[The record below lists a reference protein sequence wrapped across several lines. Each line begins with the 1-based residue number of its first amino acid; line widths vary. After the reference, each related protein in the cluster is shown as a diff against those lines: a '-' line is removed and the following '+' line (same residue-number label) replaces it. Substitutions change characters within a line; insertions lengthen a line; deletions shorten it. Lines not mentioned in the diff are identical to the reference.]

1 MDAEEFSLRA
11 KEVVD
16 YVASYRENI
25 RQRRPLPNVEP
36 GYLKAL
42 VPETA
47 PDDPETWK
55 DVFEDFERVIMPGIT
70 HWQNPQFHAYYALGN
85 SYPAICGNILCDGID
100 NIGFSWMACPAST
113 ELEVVVMDWL
123 GKMLQL
129 PSEFL
134 SVGKGGGIIQ
144 GSASEVTLM
153 TLLTARSHMLSIQTK
168 KKASRNTGENSG
180 INAEVNSVSKAVDED
195 LSKGADEDVSDG
207 VDGDVFS
214 RLVAYSSD
222 QAHSSVAKA
231 CILGAVR
238 LHKVK
243 SNDKE
248 EMTGTALAKAID
260 SDVKKGLIPFYC
272 VATLGTTP
280 TCAFDDLQQIGPVCE
295 KAGVWLH
302 TDAAYAGASFICPEF
317 RPLLGGVEF
326 ADSFNF
332 NPHKWLLT
340 NFECSA
346 LWYRDATHVVNSFN
360 VDGVYLR
367 HEQAGNV
374 PEFRH
379 WEIPLGRRFRS
390 LKLWFVLRMFG
401 VKGLQTHIRK
411 HVELAHEFEKLV
423 RADDRFEVTHRVTH
437 GLVCFRLR
445 KCSNELNALL
455 LSNLTKD
462 GRVYLVASCSKG
474 VYFLRFAVC
483 AKDAESSDIR
493 YSWDVIRQV
502 ASALL
507 EDKKHK

>member
-1 MDAEEFSLRA
+1 MRSSRDVLL
-11 KEVVD
+11 KE
-16 YVASYRENI
+16 I
-25 RQRRPLPNVEP
+25 LLPFN
-36 GYLKAL
+36 GHQL
-42 VPETA
+42 
-47 PDDPETWK
+47 D
-55 DVFEDFERVIMPGIT
+55 
-70 HWQNPQFHAYYALGN
+70 FHAYYPLAN
-85 SYPAICGNILCDGID
+85 SYPAICSNILSDGIGC
-100 NIGFSWMACPAST
+100 IGFSWVACPAST

-134 SVGKGGGIIQ
+134 SGGKGGGIIQ
-144 GSASEVTLM
+144 GSASEVTLI
-153 TLLTARSHMLSIQTK
+153 TLLTARSHMLSIQAKTK
-168 KKASRNTGENSG
+168 TNCNRTESNG
-180 INAEVNSVSKAVDED
+180 IIAVVSSFNKHVDENI
-195 LSKGADEDVSDG
+195 SKGVDEDVSDG

-231 CILGAVR
+231 CMLGAVR
-238 LHKVK
+238 LHRVR

-248 EMTGTALAKAID
+248 EMTGSALAKAIA

-272 VATLGTTP
+272 VVTLGTTS
-280 TCAFDDLQQIGPVCE
+280 TCAFDDLQQIGPVCK

-302 TDAAYAGASFICPEF
+302 VDAAYAVASFICPEF
-317 RPLLGGVEF
+317 RPLLDGVEF

-340 NFECSA
+340 GFECSA
-346 LWYRDATHVVNSFN
+346 LWYRDATHVVDSFN
-360 VDGVYLR
+360 VDPVYLR
-367 HEQAGNV
+367 QEQAGNV
-374 PEFRH
+374 PEYRH

-401 VKGLQTHIRK
+401 VKGLQAYIRQ

-423 RADDRFEVTHRVTH
+423 RADNRFEVTHPVTH

-445 KCSNELNALL
+445 QRSNELNALL

-462 GRVYLVASCSKG
+462 GRVYLVASSGKG

-483 AKDAESSDIR
+483 AKDAGFSDIQ

-502 ASALL
+502 ASTLL
-507 EDKKHK
+507 VDTNDKQFP